1 MANLIKSIFDSESN
15 YYKAPESDFSGFTA
29 SSRAASRQQDETYLS
44 DYARELGREP
54 TAGEALAFKVGQK
67 GFEKLVPDD
76 EARERKALEA
86 ASDEYEAALEKENL
100 SQFDPKRD
108 KIKAQILFKYG
119 FRNEAAT
126 ATQDFFKKQEYNNAI
141 SKPKEVTKDD
151 ISFTEGILE
160 DAGIKFDDTNDETK
174 REAAN
179 FKQYVASEVAILE
192 GQEMLKKFQDPD
204 YEPLSKFD
212 LIRRVSKESM
222 GGNQEGTMIWDNKES
237 KFNPFAIPETK
248 PESVVPKET
257 MEERERRLQKYK
269 SSEGLTGGQRPSYS
283 EGSDSEL
290 ARRKRSKES
299 AREAR
304 EGGKG
309 GFFSRLFK

>member
-15 YYKAPESDFSGFTA
+15 YYKAPESDFSGFTDK
-29 SSRAASRQQDETYLS
+29 SRAASRQQDETYLS

-54 TAGEALAFKVGQK
+54 TVGEALSFKLGQK
-67 GFEKLVPDD
+67 GFETLVPDD

-86 ASDEYEAALEKENL
+86 ASDEYEAELEKQNL

-119 FRNEAAT
+119 FRNEAAA
-126 ATQDFFKKQEYNNAI
+126 ATQDFYAKQERDNKI
-141 SKPKEVTKDD
+141 SKPREVTERDLLY
-151 ISFTEGILE
+151 TEGILE
-160 DAGIKFDDTNDETK
+160 DSGIKFGDSDEEK

-179 FKQYVASEVAILE
+179 FKEYVASEVAILE

-222 GGNQEGTMIWDNKES
+222 GGNQEGTVIWDNKES

-257 MEERERRLQKYK
+257 MEEREKRLQKYERA
-269 SSEGLTGGQRPSYS
+269 EGLTGSQRPSYS
-283 EGSDSEL
+283 EGSNSEF

-299 AREAR
+299 ARESR
-304 EGGKG
+304 EG

>member
-15 YYKAPESDFSGFTA
+15 YYKAPESDFSGFTT

-67 GFEKLVPDD
+67 GFEKLVPND

-119 FRNEAAT
+119 FRNEAAA
-126 ATQDFFKKQEYNNAI
+126 ATQDFYAKQERDNKI
-141 SKPKEVTKDD
+141 SKPREVTERDLLY
-151 ISFTEGILE
+151 TQGILQ
-160 DAGIKFDDTNDETK
+160 DAGIKFGDSDEEK

-179 FKQYVASEVAILE
+179 FKEYVASEVAILE

-222 GGNQEGTMIWDNKES
+222 GGNQEGTAIWDNKEG

-257 MEERERRLQKYK
+257 MEEREKRLQKYERA
-269 SSEGLTGGQRPSYS
+269 EGLTGSQRPSYS
-283 EGSDSEL
+283 EGSDSEF

-299 AREAR
+299 ARESR
-304 EGGKG
+304 EG

>member
-54 TAGEALAFKVGQK
+54 TAGEALAFKIGQK

-76 EARERKALEA
+76 EAREKKALEA
-86 ASDEYEAALEKENL
+86 ASDEYEAELEKQNL

-119 FRNEAAT
+119 FRNEAAA
-126 ATQDFFKKQEYNNAI
+126 ATQDFFKQQEYNNAI

-160 DAGIKFDDTNDETK
+160 DAGIKFGDSDEEK
-174 REAAN
+174 KEAAN

-222 GGNQEGTMIWDNKES
+222 GGNQEGKVIWDNKES

-257 MEERERRLQKYK
+257 MEEREKRLQKYERA
-269 SSEGLTGGQRPSYS
+269 EGLTGSQRPSYS
-283 EGSDSEL
+283 EGSDSEF

-299 AREAR
+299 ARESR
-304 EGGKG
+304 EG

>member
-15 YYKAPESDFSGFTA
+15 YYKAPESKFSGFID

-67 GFEKLVPDD
+67 GFEKLVPND

-119 FRNEAAT
+119 FRNEAAA
-126 ATQDFFKKQEYNNAI
+126 ATQDFYAKQERDNKI
-141 SKPKEVTKDD
+141 SKPREVTERDLLY
-151 ISFTEGILE
+151 TEGILQ
-160 DAGIKFDDTNDETK
+160 DAGIKFGDSDEEK

-179 FKQYVASEVAILE
+179 FKEYVASEVSILE

-204 YEPLSKFD
+204 YEPLSRFD

-222 GGNQEGTMIWDNKES
+222 GGNQEGTAIWDNKES

-248 PESVVPKET
+248 PESVAPKET
-257 MEERERRLQKYK
+257 MEEREKRLQKYERA
-269 SSEGLTGGQRPSYS
+269 EGLTGSQRPSYS
-283 EGSDSEL
+283 EGSDSEFE
-290 ARRKRSKES
+290 RRQRSKES
-299 AREAR
+299 ARKAR
-304 EGGKG
+304 EG

>member
-1 MANLIKSIFDSESN
+1 VANLIKSIFDSESN

-126 ATQDFFKKQEYNNAI
+126 ATQDFFKKQEYNNKI
-141 SKPKEVTKDD
+141 SKPREVTERD
-151 ISFTEGILE
+151 ILYTQGILE
-160 DAGIKFDDTNDETK
+160 DSGIKFDDTNDEAK

-179 FKQYVASEVAILE
+179 FKEYVASEVAILE

-222 GGNQEGTMIWDNKES
+222 GGNQEGTAIWDNKES
-237 KFNPFAIPETK
+237 KFNPFAIPETRPDSLV
-248 PESVVPKET
+248 PEKTQEEKERQQQT
-257 MEERERRLQKYK
+257 FK
-269 SSEGLTGGQRPSYS
+269 SSEGRTGSETPAYS
-283 EGSDSEL
+283 KDVANSEL
-290 ARRKRSKES
+290 ARRQRSKES
-299 AREAR
+299 ARESR
-304 EGGKG
+304 EGG
-309 GFFSRLFK
+309 FLSRLFN

>member
-54 TAGEALAFKVGQK
+54 TAGEALAFKIGQK

-119 FRNEAAT
+119 FRKEAAA
-126 ATQDFFKKQEYNNAI
+126 ATQDFYSKQEFNNKI
-141 SKPKEVTKDD
+141 SKPREVTERD
-151 ISFTEGILE
+151 ILYTQGILE
-160 DAGIKFDDTNDETK
+160 DAGIKFGDSDEEK

-179 FKQYVASEVAILE
+179 FKEYVASEVAILE

-222 GGNQEGTMIWDNKES
+222 GGNQEGKVIWDNKES

-257 MEERERRLQKYK
+257 MEEREKRLQKYERA
-269 SSEGLTGGQRPSYS
+269 EGLTGSQRPSYS
-283 EGSDSEL
+283 EGSDSEF

-299 AREAR
+299 ARESR
-304 EGGKG
+304 EG

>member
-86 ASDEYEAALEKENL
+86 ASDEYEAVLEKENL

-119 FRNEAAT
+119 FRNEAAA
-126 ATQDFFKKQEYNNAI
+126 ATQDFYKQQEYNNKI
-141 SKPKEVTKDD
+141 SKPREISQSLRDYTKQV
-151 ISFTEGILE
+151 LL
-160 DAGIKFDDTNDETK
+160 DAGVKIDTAENN
-174 REAAN
+174 EAASFVN
-179 FKQYVASEVAILE
+179 YVSEEATKVE
-192 GQEMLKKFQDPD
+192 GQERLKNFQNPD
-204 YEPLSKFD
+204 YQEKD
-212 LIRRVSKESM
+212 YVDIVRTIATRAM
-222 GGNQEGTMIWDNKES
+222 GGNEEGIEIWDNKES

-248 PESVVPKET
+248 PESGVPEET
-257 MEERERRLQKYK
+257 MEEREKRLQKYERA
-269 SSEGLTGGQRPSYS
+269 EGLTGSQRPSYS
-283 EGSDSEL
+283 EGSNSEL
-290 ARRKRSKES
+290 ERRQRSKES

-304 EGGKG
+304 EGG
-309 GFFSRLFK
+309 FFSRLFK